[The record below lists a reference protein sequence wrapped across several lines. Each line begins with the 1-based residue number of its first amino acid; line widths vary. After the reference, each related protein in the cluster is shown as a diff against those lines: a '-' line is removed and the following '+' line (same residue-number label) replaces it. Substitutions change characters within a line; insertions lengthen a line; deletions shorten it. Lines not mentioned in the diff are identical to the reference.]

1 MQYTFKQ
8 LKEKYNWTCSD
19 TLSIS
24 RQISY
29 AGSKGVHIEKI
40 GNSIP
45 AQFVILNNPEE
56 CFTKNQIQK
65 KYKWNE
71 GNIVNFEKYAQ
82 DRGVIL
88 EKLTFC
94 KKPYFYK
101 IIEDN
106 SRNDEEW
113 VECSLLPEY
122 EVTKSGFIRKKN
134 NKKIITT
141 KSSYGYIQ
149 LVVNGKSYL
158 VHRLIMQTFNPV
170 QNMEEK
176 IVDHINGIRTDN
188 RLENLRWATPLE
200 NMSFKKENRYEI
212 QKNIQKAI
220 QKFGY
225 DEFNQIL
232 VNLINEN

>member
-45 AQFVILNNPEE
+45 AKFVILNNPEE

-82 DRGVIL
+82 DRGVTL

-106 SRNDEEW
+106 SRNNEEW

-158 VHRLIMQTFNPV
+158 AHRLIMQTFNPV

>member
-40 GNSIP
+40 GDSIP
-45 AQFVILNNPEE
+45 AKFVILNNPEE

-106 SRNDEEW
+106 SRNNEEW

-158 VHRLIMQTFNPV
+158 AHRLIMQTFNPV
-170 QNMEEK
+170 QNMEEQ
-176 IVDHINGIRTDN
+176 IVDHINGNHYDN

-225 DEFNQIL
+225 DKFNQIL
-232 VNLINEN
+232 INLINEN